1 MVLAIMR
8 SIFTSLA
15 PTWFSIKHIVREAK
29 EGSNPFSFMLGYGYG
44 MNWGERTLLYAGLY
58 GAGSSS
64 NGYVS
69 FTIW

>member
-15 PTWFSIKHIVREAK
+15 STWFSIKHIVREAK

-44 MNWGERTLLYAGLY
+44 MNWGEITLLYASLY
-58 GAGSSS
+58 GTRSSS
-64 NGYVS
+64 NRYVS